1 MDPEI
6 IAWLTQKLLVNLVDH
21 ASTIILTVFTVSVV
35 GLGPI
40 GRGLGRRL
48 RGSTGAE
55 EESHRLQ
62 AEVEQL
68 NERLDFSERLL
79 HQLRPGVE
87 PMEPTG
93 EATTR
98 EAVTPV

>member
-6 IAWLTQKLLVNLVDH
+6 LSWLTQKLLVNLVDN

-48 RGSTGAE
+48 RGSTEAE
-55 EESHRLQ
+55 EESRRLQ
-62 AEVEQL
+62 SEVEQL
-68 NERLDFSERLL
+68 HERLDFSERLL
-79 HQLRPGVE
+79 HQLRPAVA
-87 PMEPTG
+87 PMEPTD
-93 EATTR
+93 ETTTP

>member
-48 RGSTGAE
+48 RGSTEAE

-79 HQLRPGVE
+79 HQLRPGVQPVE
-87 PMEPTG
+87 P
-93 EATTR
+93 ADTTTTQ
-98 EAVTPV
+98 ESVTPV